1 MPSWENN
8 LLEPGVRKQSA
19 RIQSQENN
27 VSEVERKK
35 PVRSRCK
42 ETTYQT
48 TESRKHVRSRSQEN
62 RLFRSRS
69 QDNFLQVGVKNQPR
83 QKLESEQLL
92 INRSEKPTSS
102 EAGVNKISCQLPE
115 SGKQLSEDG
124 IKETM
129 LESEVRKTLYFI

>member
-69 QDNFLQVGVKNQPR
+69 QNNLLQVGVKNQPR

-92 INRSEKPTSS
+92 TNRSENPTSS
-102 EAGVNKISCQLPE
+102 EAGINKISC
-115 SGKQLSEDG
+115 
-124 IKETM
+124 
-129 LESEVRKTLYFI
+129 